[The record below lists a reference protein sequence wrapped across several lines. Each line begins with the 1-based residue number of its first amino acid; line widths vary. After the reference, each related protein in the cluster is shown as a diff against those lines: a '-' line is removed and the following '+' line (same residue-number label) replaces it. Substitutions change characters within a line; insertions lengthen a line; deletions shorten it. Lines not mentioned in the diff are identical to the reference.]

1 MKNVQKWSWAV
12 AIAGFLFGFDTVVIS
27 GANEPIRNLWNTSS
41 WFHGTFIMS
50 MALWG
55 TVLGSLFGGRFI
67 DKYGRKP
74 ILVVIGGLYLFSAV
88 GSAIAWDPYSFSFF
102 RFIGGIGVGA
112 SSVAA
117 PAYISE
123 ISSSKNR
130 GRLVALYQFNIV
142 FGILMAFLSNF
153 LLNDFGGEDDWRF
166 MLGVEAIPAMIYT
179 LFVLTIPES
188 PRWLLSK
195 KGDID
200 AASKILKELMNTRL
214 LNETIEAIQ
223 SEIKSEGRGKVT
235 NFFSKRFRFPILL
248 AFLLAMFNQLSGI
261 NFILYYAPSILER
274 AGFATSG
281 SLLSSVSIGGVNL
294 LFTFIGLYLIDRAGR
309 RTLMYIGSI
318 GYIVSLVLV
327 AYGFYSDAS
336 AYFNLSFILL
346 FIASHAI
353 GQGAVIWVFI
363 SEIFPNSV
371 RGIGQSWGTG
381 THWVFA
387 ALITL
392 LGPVLMEIYPEGYQ
406 IFIIFAICMIVQL
419 LFTHFIMP
427 ETKGKSLE
435 ELKSLLEENY
445 IFFNP
450 PQFPLHQDPHPAV
463 GYCPEIDYLLHQ
475 FFYL

>member
-67 DKYGRKP
+67 DKFGRKP
-74 ILVVIGGLYLFSAV
+74 ILVIIGGLYLLSAV

-153 LLNDFGGEDDWRF
+153 LLNDFGGVNDWRF
-166 MLGVEAIPAMIYT
+166 MLGVEAIPAIIYT

-188 PRWLLSK
+188 PRWLLTK
-195 KGDID
+195 KGDVD
-200 AASKILKELMNTRL
+200 AATKTLKELMNAQL
-214 LNETIEAIQ
+214 LSETLEAIQ
-223 SEIKSEGRGKVT
+223 SEIKSEGRGKRV

-318 GYIVSLVLV
+318 GYIISLVLV

-346 FIASHAI
+346 FIASHAV

-435 ELKSLLEENY
+435 ELKSLLEEN
-445 IFFNP
+445 
-450 PQFPLHQDPHPAV
+450 
-463 GYCPEIDYLLHQ
+463 
-475 FFYL
+475 